1 MPEAALFGGPGFS
14 LFFFIFFFFY
24 NCYRKLRTKL
34 EVYAMFI
41 VFS

>member
-14 LFFFIFFFFY
+14 LFIFFY

-34 EVYAMFI
+34 EVYAMFT